1 MDLIYTD
8 AKRVDQ
14 GVLSAYSFDLSFGA
28 SENDFEMTLGEN
40 EPALEFGAFIYI
52 EGTEYGGIVDGKNT
66 NSTSNTITYN
76 GRTWHGIL
84 NSKVIQP
91 DAGADY
97 LIVSGDANQIIAA
110 LIERFDLGSLF
121 VADSELSG
129 IKITNYKFKRYRLGY
144 DGICDMLSSKGAKL
158 KIVWQD
164 RTVLLRAEP
173 IVDYTDAPIDGDMA
187 TLKVEQQKNKVNH
200 VICLGRGD
208 LAEREVIHL
217 YVDQFG
223 KIGGTQYY
231 MGLDEISDVYDNTSA
246 ESSDDLRSGGESFL
260 KELWNADSA
269 EMSLNESSD
278 LIYDIGDI
286 VGVSDIKSGSSV
298 TAEVTQKIVKIKNG
312 SIRTEYK
319 TGG

>member
-28 SENDFEMTLGEN
+28 SENDFEMTLGAS
-40 EPALEFGAFIYI
+40 EPTLQFGAFVYI

-66 NSTSNTITYN
+66 NSNTNSITYK
-76 GRTWHGIL
+76 GRTWHGIM
-84 NSKVIQP
+84 NSKVVEP
-91 DAGADY
+91 DPGADY
-97 LIVSGDANQIIAA
+97 LIVSGDANQVIAA
-110 LIERFDLGSLF
+110 LIERFGLGSLF

-129 IKITNYKFKRYRLGY
+129 IKITNYKFKRYCLGY
-144 DGICDMLSSKGAKL
+144 DGICGMLSSEDAKL

-173 IVDYTDAPIDGDMA
+173 IVDYTKAPIDGDMA

-200 VICLGRGD
+200 MICLGRGD

-223 KIGGTQYY
+223 AIGSTQYY
-231 MGLDEISDVYDNTSA
+231 TGLDEIAEVYENTNA
-246 ESSDDLRSGGESFL
+246 ESSDDLRSGGISRL
-260 KELWNADSA
+260 KELWNADKA
-269 EMSLNESSD
+269 EMSLNENND

-286 VGVSDIKSGSSV
+286 VGVSDIKSGSNV
-298 TAEVTQKIVKIKNG
+298 TAAVNQKIVKISNG
-312 SIRTEYK
+312 SIRTQYK

>member
-66 NSTSNTITYN
+66 NSNTNSITYK

-110 LIERFDLGSLF
+110 LIERFGLGSLF
-121 VADSELSG
+121 IADSELSG
-129 IKITNYKFKRYRLGY
+129 IKITSYKFKRYCLGY

-173 IVDYTDAPIDGDMA
+173 IVDYTDAPIGGDMA

-246 ESSDDLRSGGESFL
+246 ESSDDLRSGGESLL

>member
-28 SENDFEMTLGEN
+28 SENDFEMTLGAS
-40 EPALEFGAFIYI
+40 EPTLQFGAFVYI

-66 NSTSNTITYN
+66 NSNTNSITYK

-84 NSKVIQP
+84 NSKIVEP
-91 DAGADY
+91 DPGADY
-97 LIVSGDANQIIAA
+97 LIVSGDANQVIAE
-110 LIERFDLGSLF
+110 LIERFGLGSLF

-129 IKITNYKFKRYRLGY
+129 IKITNYKFKRYCLGY
-144 DGICDMLSSKGAKL
+144 DEICDMLSSKGAKL

-173 IVDYTDAPIDGDMA
+173 IVDYTKAPIDGDMA

-200 VICLGRGD
+200 MICLGRGD

-223 KIGGTQYY
+223 AIGSTQYY
-231 MGLDEISDVYDNTSA
+231 TGLDEIAEVYENTNA
-246 ESSDDLRSGGESFL
+246 ESSDDLRSGGISRL
-260 KELWNADSA
+260 KELWNADKA
-269 EMSLNESSD
+269 EMSLNENND

-298 TAEVTQKIVKIKNG
+298 TAAVNQKIVKIKNG
-312 SIRTEYK
+312 AIRTEYK